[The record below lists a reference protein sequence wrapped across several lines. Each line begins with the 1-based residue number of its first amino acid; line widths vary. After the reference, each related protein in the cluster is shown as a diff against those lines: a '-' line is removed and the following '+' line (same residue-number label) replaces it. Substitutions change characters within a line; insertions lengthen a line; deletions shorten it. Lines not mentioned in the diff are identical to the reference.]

1 MSDRRLRIF
10 IVTQDEPL
18 YAPRYLRR
26 AIARLRHDVVGT
38 AALDPGGA
46 RGWGG
51 LLRQRL
57 AMYGPFDFLRIG
69 MRFAVSKA
77 MCLLPRGRGGEPR
90 SVDEALRDAGVRRVA
105 CRSVNDPAF
114 IASLRELEVDVLV
127 SIAANQRFRSALL
140 DVPRVVALNVHSSLL
155 PKYRGL
161 DGLFWALV
169 HGEEEVGVTV
179 HVMSEGIDEGD
190 IVAQEPFCVV
200 PGESLHDLY
209 LRAMD
214 VGSRLLADAVDA
226 YASDRVIRR
235 RNDAAAG
242 SYFSWPT
249 REAARAFRRR
259 GHRFV

>member
-1 MSDRRLRIF
+1 MSDRRLRVF

-26 AIARLRHDVVGT
+26 AIARLRHDVVGV

-46 RGWGG
+46 RGWSG

-57 AMYGPFDFLRIG
+57 AMYGVLDFLRIG
-69 MRFAVSKA
+69 LRFAAGKVTR
-77 MCLLPRGRGGEPR
+77 LLPRAPGGEPR
-90 SVDEALRDAGVRRVA
+90 SVDEALRDAGVRRVP
-105 CRSVNDPAF
+105 CGSVNDPAF
-114 IASLRELEVDVLV
+114 VAELRRLEVDVLV
-127 SIAANQRFRSALL
+127 SIAANQRFRSELL
-140 DVPRVVALNVHSSLL
+140 GVPRVVALNVHSSLL

-190 IVAQEPFCVV
+190 IVAQEPFRVS

-209 LRAMD
+209 LRAME
-214 VGSRLLADAVDA
+214 VGSRLLAESVDA
-226 YASDRVIRR
+226 YAADRAAPR
-235 RNDAAAG
+235 RNDPAAG

-249 REAARAFRRR
+249 REAARTFRRR

>member
-1 MSDRRLRIF
+1 MSERRLRVF
-10 IVTQDEPL
+10 VVTQDEPL

-26 AIARLRHDVVGT
+26 VFARLRHDLVGV

-57 AMYGPFDFLRIG
+57 AMYGPLDFLRIG
-69 MRFAVSKA
+69 ARFAAAKVLR
-77 MCLLPRGRGGEPR
+77 LLPRRRGGEPR
-90 SVDEALRDAGVRRVA
+90 SVDEALRDAGVRRID
-105 CRSVNDPAF
+105 CGSVNDPAF
-114 IASLRELEVDVLV
+114 VAALRELEVDVLV
-127 SIAANQRFRSALL
+127 SIAANQRFRSGLL
-140 DVPRVVALNVHSSLL
+140 AAPRLVALNVHSSLL

-190 IVAQEPFCVV
+190 IVAQEPFRVV

-214 VGSRLLADAVDA
+214 VGSRLLAGAVDA
-226 YASDRVIRR
+226 YATGRVASR
-235 RNDAAAG
+235 RNDPAAG